1 MEEQSSADVQKR
13 VRNARR
19 VFVALACLTLIS
31 AGSSA
36 LRVPVLAALLVTLG
50 IAALKG
56 SLVAMHFMQLISE
69 SRVIYLILVLAL
81 LAAAALLLLP
91 AADMYLRG

>member
-1 MEEQSSADVQKR
+1 MEEQPSADVQKR

-19 VFVALACLTLIS
+19 VFVVLAFLTLLS

-36 LRVPVLAALLVTLG
+36 VGIPVLAALLITLG

-56 SLVAMHFMQLISE
+56 SLVAMHFMHLISE
-69 SRVIYLILVLAL
+69 SPVIYLILVLAL
-81 LAAAALLLLP
+81 LAVAVLLLLP
-91 AADMYLRG
+91 AADIWLRG